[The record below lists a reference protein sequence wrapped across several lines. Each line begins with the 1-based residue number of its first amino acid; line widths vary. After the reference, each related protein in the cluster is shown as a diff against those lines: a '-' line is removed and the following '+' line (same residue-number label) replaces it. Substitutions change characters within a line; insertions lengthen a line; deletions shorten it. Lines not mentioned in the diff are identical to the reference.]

1 MKCLT
6 SYIFTRG
13 PVQYSIGLYSAIQY
27 SAVQDSAV
35 QDSVWCPRV
44 RSWFVS
50 RLTFQHRGPLAAGS
64 GPPPPLSTWHQAPLG
79 ASLTLTRAQQHAEP
93 GHVASPGLLRHVR
106 HAADSSMG
114 AALSSVP
121 LCSRA
126 RGGAEVEV
134 EGADTNNNL
143 DTEVDNNLAVVTA
156 EPATAAAG

>member
-1 MKCLT
+1 M
-6 SYIFTRG
+6 
-13 PVQYSIGLYSAIQY
+13 
-27 SAVQDSAV
+27 
-35 QDSVWCPRV
+35 
-44 RSWFVS
+44 
-50 RLTFQHRGPLAAGS
+50 
-64 GPPPPLSTWHQAPLG
+64 
-79 ASLTLTRAQQHAEP
+79 
-93 GHVASPGLLRHVR
+93 RHVR

-126 RGGAEVEV
+126 RGGAEAEV